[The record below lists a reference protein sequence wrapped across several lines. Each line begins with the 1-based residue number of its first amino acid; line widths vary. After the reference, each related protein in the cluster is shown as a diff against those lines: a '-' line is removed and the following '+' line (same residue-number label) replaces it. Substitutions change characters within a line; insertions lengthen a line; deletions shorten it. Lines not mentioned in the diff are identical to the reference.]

1 MGNEKNNVVPET
13 TPSTEVS
20 TNLETQNKE
29 IATSSINNDKKK
41 KTSKWAVIAICISL
55 VFLVFYCCI
64 SFAIHNNE
72 LKKEEEIKRKET
84 ALKNQQEIIDGYG
97 QALEIIIDNYYKEH
111 NELLSIEDAISYV
124 DIDKRIDCQF
134 IGINEDRTVYLH
146 ECRINGIDTKCNYGE
161 LKKHVYNKDT
171 SFIVFVDKKNDV
183 VSLNRNKNNLREYI
197 VETNQKYKNVILLS
211 ENSSLP
217 FVRWEDENNK
227 GHLTNYVT
235 GKKAL
240 ENIDYNEIKPIYEKD
255 HFTEYAVVTDNNH
268 KSDIYN
274 FVTGAKIT
282 NSSYDYATN
291 HKYNV
296 DDPKI
301 PVTTIGNTKGIVFV
315 KDTKTYVI
323 DYTNGN
329 ALFSGNYSNF
339 KQINNYIFV
348 QNSDN
353 HKSLGV
359 FDYNLNPVSMD
370 QYDYILGVADDN
382 YMLVEKDNHIKL
394 VNFSN
399 DLIYDFG
406 VDKYEISRGS
416 FGSKYMDGVLFNLI
430 KNDNKCI
437 EFNYSEKNGGSIKEL
452 SCGGLAKPILYLYPK
467 KTTKVTVNFE
477 HPEYLKTTY
486 PKFEN
491 QWTVKAK
498 SNGDLYDKN
507 GRYYYGLYWD
517 ENRIHTVDF
526 SEGFYVEDKDAINF
540 LEKKLDYI
548 SLSEREANEFIT
560 YWLPILENNKKNLV
574 YFELTD
580 ERESYNKIN
589 INPKPDSLLRIVIH
603 IKKVDKKTNIKEEKL
618 TQFKRNGFTAVEWG
632 GTTY

>member
-1 MGNEKNNVVPET
+1 MGNEKNNVVPENT
-13 TPSTEVS
+13 QGVEVS

-64 SFAIHNNE
+64 SFVIHNNE

-84 ALKNQQEIIDGYG
+84 ALKNQQEAIDGYG
-97 QALEIIIDNYYKEH
+97 QALESAIDIQYNIDGTILTIDEAKKRVH
-111 NELLSIEDAISYV
+111 NENKVSCKIEE
-124 DIDKRIDCQF
+124 
-134 IGINEDRTVYLH
+134 INNDRTVYLSQ
-146 ECRINGIDTKCNYGE
+146 CIVDGKSINYNYGIKIE
-161 LKKHVYNKDT
+161 APKYSEDTYFKVYY
-171 SFIVFVDKKNDV
+171 DKQKGEA
-183 VSLNRNKNNLREYI
+183 SLTKTDGTTDEYI
-197 VETNQKYKNVILLS
+197 IDAHGKYKSVELLS
-211 ENSSLP
+211 NNNTLQYVQWIDSENRMR
-217 FVRWEDENNK
+217 VTDY
-227 GHLTNYVT
+227 TT
-235 GKKAL
+235 GKDVL
-240 ENIDYNEIKPIYEKD
+240 SGVYYLDCYPIKNGSLY
-255 HFTEYAVVTDNNH
+255 TEYAVVIINN
-268 KSDIYN
+268 KSGVYN
-274 FVTGAKIT
+274 FKTGEEIVPNNYDREFGAFPLETTDFISLRRDNVSYLFNYKTGEIKLSGYAYYSKVGNYIVAT
-282 NSSYDYATN
+282 KKNSDSPLSYKKEFYDTSFNKVFADYADEVYDILDNTYLIAKKDN
-291 HKYNV
+291 RI
-296 DDPKI
+296 KI
-301 PVTTIGNTKGIVFV
+301 LDI
-315 KDTKTYVI
+315 
-323 DYTNGN
+323 
-329 ALFSGNYSNF
+329 SGN
-339 KQINNYIFV
+339 II
-348 QNSDN
+348 
-353 HKSLGV
+353 
-359 FDYNLNPVSMD
+359 
-370 QYDYILGVADDN
+370 YDVAD
-382 YMLVEKDNHIKL
+382 
-394 VNFSN
+394 SN
-399 DLIYDFG
+399 DYGGYFYGGKFQDGILFQF
-406 VDKYEISRGS
+406 RG
-416 FGSKYMDGVLFNLI
+416 K
-430 KNDNKCI
+430 DNKCV
-437 EFNYSEKNGGSIKEL
+437 EFIYSKQK
-452 SCGGLAKPILYLYPK
+452 GLETKDTECAAVAKPILYLYPK

-491 QWTVKAK
+491 QWIVKAK

-548 SLSEREANEFIT
+548 GLSEREANEFIT